1 MQNKKIFSVIALILA
16 AVMIFS
22 ACSQTGETVVATT
35 ETTTAAAQAIETTTA
50 SVEAEDVSIYEV
62 SDGDYKIS
70 ISPIYN
76 KDGKTVAAAYI
87 ISVKDKDKKDVTAK
101 DFPLI
106 NSVVAASSSKTAITL
121 TKDKNKNYIKINSY
135 ADEKGNLLT
144 VQDSGDANK
153 NGNTSEYLKLTKVTN
168 DQGSSHYLLTDTVV
182 NIVTEDGVVYAVIDG
197 KRVKVDTVNSKN
209 TKVVAKISEESK
221 PNKKK
226 AKSKKNGTTTKK
238 STTDKTAKSEDTKA
252 PEESKADTYGKIVL
266 HKNGKAS
273 SSLDGVEISSNEVL
287 INKGGEYLITS
298 DTSTWHGVIKIQLNN
313 TEEADVR
320 FENVDISY
328 NKGNIIQIID
338 STESTKRDFID
349 AEVNEESID
358 YDDLSDE
365 MEDLS
370 DVKSAPNVSLTF
382 PTGTSSSFEC
392 SSNIKT
398 GVIYNESKLEIKGNG
413 KVSISATANANNVL
427 CSSKSVTFKNVT
439 ANLQSAAFGVTEN
452 IGGSKGIFSYN
463 KVNIDSGNVTIQSN
477 GDAVRCTRFYQEG
490 GTFTATSSAAD
501 GIDAESSISISG
513 GKATVTALNKSSFKV
528 RRINLQE
535 RLDNNERGI
544 NPKDCIRSG
553 KEDGFYISGGTVK
566 GESKKVS
573 DHKMNA
579 SQHTI
584 VCRTVKS
591 AKGNADE
598 VKKAVKWNVSSVA
611 SSSNPCIKFLYS
623 SSSVS
628 EKDYE
633 VKVNNTSKEYKW
645 NWSGKY
651 GSCRVVY
658 TTGK

>member
-1 MQNKKIFSVIALILA
+1 
-16 AVMIFS
+16 MIFS